1 MTQVAKS
8 ITGSGPFRVLVIGTI
23 VFSGV
28 LAGLETDAGLLARHR
43 ALFAGLDAAVLC
55 IFVAE
60 LALKLIG
67 HGRRPADHFRDGWNV
82 FDALI
87 VVLCL
92 VPSVGPFAAVLR
104 TVRVL
109 RVLRLVTALPK
120 LQLLVGALIKS
131 LSAMGYVSLLLGL
144 LFYIYAVAG
153 VHLFGKAGQ
162 ADFATL
168 PAALFT
174 LFRTVTLDNWGE
186 FFTGALVHSPGLV
199 VSVYFVTFI
208 VFGTMIILNLFI
220 GVITHSMTEAH
231 SEQAER
237 LRAGSAKPAGPGDE
251 AARIDAV
258 DRQVAALQ
266 TALDTLRE
274 QLRDLRR
281 SSA

>member
-1 MTQVAKS
+1 MTLVARKL
-8 ITGSGPFRVLVIGTI
+8 TGSGPFRVLIIGTI

-43 ALFAGLDAAVLC
+43 ALFAALDAAVLG

-67 HGRRPADHFRDGWNV
+67 HGRRAADHFRDGWNV

-186 FFTGALVHSPGLV
+186 FFTGALGHAPGLV

-220 GVITHSMTEAH
+220 GVITNSMTEAH
-231 SEQAER
+231 AEQSER
-237 LRAGSAKPAGPGDE
+237 LRAEATKPGCAGDE
-251 AARIDAV
+251 AARIDDV

-274 QLRDLRR
+274 QLRNRR
-281 SSA
+281 HTSG